1 MSGCKRRHHP
11 RWEDRASALWL
22 FVVMLMLA
30 ASPCS
35 AVTKVFEREY
45 TYQASEADSKLSSRT
60 FSLAEVKRG
69 LLEELGTYLES
80 ITEVKNF
87 QLTRDEITVLTA
99 GIVKVEIVDERW
111 DGKTYW
117 LKARIAADPDEVI
130 KSIDALRKDRETTKK
145 LNKITKE
152 NQRLKEELKKLEGKT
167 QEEKQEEYLQ
177 NTGGL
182 SAVEWLK
189 RGILLS
195 FDSGNYNAAV
205 DAFTKA
211 IELDPRLINAYSF
224 RGNAYFNLGDYKQA
238 IRDYNKAIKLSP
250 LDREYAYIYYNRG
263 NVYYMLGDHQQAIR
277 DYKIAA
283 RLGLR
288 DAQNFLRTRRISW

>member
-1 MSGCKRRHHP
+1 MLRN
-11 RWEDRASALWL
+11 RWPISA
-22 FVVMLMLA
+22 
-30 ASPCS
+30 
-35 AVTKVFEREY
+35 EY
-45 TYQASEADSKLSSRT
+45 A
-60 FSLAEVKRG
+60 
-69 LLEELGTYLES
+69 
-80 ITEVKNF
+80 
-87 QLTRDEITVLTA
+87 
-99 GIVKVEIVDERW
+99 
-111 DGKTYW
+111 